1 MKKFFASIALLAT
14 ACLSVFAEE
23 GDGYRRT
30 WDFTKGWSATTIA
43 KLEADAANW
52 QPQSTGFQNN
62 PTAMTANETPW
73 VMVDGVKEPIAELV
87 GMTINSSLA
96 KAKHCQICTTGS
108 GLAGVPCFWL
118 NGKGDAVSVK
128 VPAGENVRFGYTA
141 HGAQDR
147 GFSCNAG
154 FADAAG
160 ATKWTNP
167 DNMEIHEVELI
178 NSNEGEATLSLKTE
192 NGGCHIYYII
202 IGAGDADSDFDPSN
216 INVGYVYDGVGLDD
230 DVIYQNYV
238 MNYDATPIDI
248 TTTEA
253 SVDSLAS
260 FDVLVYSSV
269 LTADTKGAADLVEL
283 DEKVPVLNL
292 SAALYAAWG
301 WGEVGTAD
309 VAALTVSE
317 DFLDAAL
324 FESTNAADGELTLF
338 EAGQVAT
345 FTATPGSFITDDDVY
360 AANESGAAIHTHG
373 AVRNAYILVPCPADN
388 ESLATITDDCGQI
401 INNAITILYGT
412 KAALS
417 ATPKP
422 TITPAYYDGYTTVS
436 VTCANKAA
444 LIYVNGEL
452 YTESF
457 NVTESGTTVEAYAVA
472 HGYKPSAVVS
482 AVIDVHTQAK
492 APSISAESAEG
503 MTTLTLT
510 KGDEADIYY
519 SFVPVSGKEQAT
531 LYEEPVV
538 VKEPGTIYAFAASAT
553 QLQSEVVSSDFTVGG
568 IPAVKDTLAH
578 YNAGQT
584 DWFDNAI
591 LMDADK
597 NVLETPTSNWSTSA
611 AYYFGKSAWN
621 YFGTEIESQ
630 ETVTGSEGQDS
641 IVYHYKAD
649 PAAVK
654 YVASATDTDWIIR
667 TQGQALTG
675 ETTIAQLAYVKGE
688 GVTAAGRYHDS
699 AIDLIGGP
707 ATKGC
712 LTMGGKV
719 SGDPYSASI
728 ESTKPYTA
736 PFDIVVYANQGNG
749 DGASLQVEIQVS
761 ADGENWTAI
770 GDVNLAYTM
779 RHIKKTRLH
788 YEEATPVYVRVAH
801 ISGGTKAQ
809 ICDIY
814 VISTEGLTGIE
825 SIAEGASQRDAAIFD
840 LQGRQVSTMVPG
852 HIYIQNGKKLIVR

>member
-1 MKKFFASIALLAT
+1 MKKLLASF
-14 ACLSVFAEE
+14 AFMAAAGLSVFAEE

-30 WDFTKGWSATTIA
+30 WDFTKGWSATTVA

-52 QPQSTGFQNN
+52 EPQSTGFQNN

-73 VMVDGVKEPIAELV
+73 VMVDGIKEPIAELV
-87 GMTINSSLA
+87 GITINSSLA

-108 GLAGVPCFWL
+108 GLAGVPCFWM
-118 NGKGDAVSVK
+118 NGKGDVVSVK

-147 GFSCNAG
+147 GYSCNAG
-154 FADAAG
+154 FADANG

-167 DNMEIHEVELI
+167 DNQEIHEVELI

-216 INVGYVYDGVGLDD
+216 INVGYVYNGLDLD
-230 DVIYQNYV
+230 EDVIYQNYV
-238 MNYDATPIDI
+238 MNFDATPIDI
-248 TTTEA
+248 TNTEA

-260 FDVLVYSSV
+260 FDVLVYSSA
-269 LTADTKGAADLVEL
+269 LTAETKGAAALVEL

-292 SAALYAAWG
+292 SAALYEAWG
-301 WGEVGTAD
+301 WGTVGTAEA
-309 VAALTVSE
+309 AALTVSE
-317 DFLDAAL
+317 DYMDAAL
-324 FESTNAADGELTLF
+324 FENTNASDGELTLF

-345 FTATPGSFITDDDVY
+345 FTAGEGSFIAADDVY
-360 AANESGAAIHTHG
+360 AANEAGAAIHTHG
-373 AVRNAYILVPCPADN
+373 GVRNAYILVPCPADN

-401 INNAITILYGT
+401 INNAVTILYGT

-422 TITPAYYDGYTTVS
+422 TITPAYYDGYTTVTVACS
-436 VTCANKAA
+436 NKAA
-444 LIYVNGEL
+444 VIYVNGEV

-457 NVTESGTTVEAYAVA
+457 NVTESGTVIEAYAVA
-472 HGYKPSAVVS
+472 HGYNPSAVVT
-482 AVIDVHTQAK
+482 ATIDVQTQAK
-492 APSISAESAEG
+492 APSISAEGADG

-510 KGDEADIYY
+510 KADEADLYY
-519 SFVPVSGKEQAT
+519 SFVPVANKDQAT
-531 LYEEPVV
+531 RYEEPVV

-553 QLQSEVVSSDFTVGG
+553 QLQSEVVSLDFTVGG

-621 YFGTEIESQ
+621 YFGTEVESE

-688 GVTAAGRYHDS
+688 GVTSAARYHDS

-728 ESTKPYTA
+728 QSTKAYAA

-749 DGASLQVEIQVS
+749 DGATLKVEIQVS

-814 VISTEGLTGIE
+814 VISTEGMTGIE
-825 SIAEGASQRDAAIFD
+825 NIAADRQPAATVLFD
-840 LQGRQVSTMVPG
+840 LQGRQVAAPVRG
-852 HIYIQNGKKLIVR
+852 HLYIQNGKKFILK